1 MKYLPFP
8 AIPPNSCII
17 LPPILQFDHFSAFSL
32 DSDDSRQYP
41 MHMRLDGAS
50 KTLIRLIEG
59 VFPIFDLIQCKNT
72 CRRQQSDRYSAP
84 EPPTTPAPPPNE
96 SAESADEVGC
106 GAAQW
111 PLWMAAVRRWM
122 RPVDGSPWL
131 PCGVWSFDRCFS
143 GPKLEATKMEV
154 LSRPLLFKKG
164 WKFR

>member
-59 VFPIFDLIQCKNT
+59 VFPIFDLIQSKNT
-72 CRRQQSDRYSAP
+72 CRQQSDRYSAP

-106 GAAQW
+106 GVAA
-111 PLWMAAVRRWM
+111 PNGGRSLMNEAGGRFTHGCLV
-122 RPVDGSPWL
+122 G
-131 PCGVWSFDRCFS
+131 CGVLTVVF
-143 GPKLEATKMEV
+143 LV
-154 LSRPLLFKKG
+154 QNSRPRKWKCSPAHLFPAC
-164 WKFR
+164 FLAT